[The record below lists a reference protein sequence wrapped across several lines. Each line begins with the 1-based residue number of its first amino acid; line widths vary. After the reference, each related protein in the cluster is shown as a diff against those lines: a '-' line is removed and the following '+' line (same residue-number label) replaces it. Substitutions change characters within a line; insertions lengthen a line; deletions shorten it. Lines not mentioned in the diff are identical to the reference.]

1 MGSKNRLSR
10 RKMSV
15 NNGVLTEVFVRLEK
29 QVARH
34 FDQRNAYMCHRDRN
48 TGKEMNSRRQSKR
61 VKSQGDQPSHT
72 ENPPMFSPE
81 DEPAIEEFCHLVAT
95 IVVRILA
102 SEGQEAYNGSRS
114 DQREASE
121 R

>member
-10 RKMSV
+10 RKTSV
-15 NNGVLTEVFVRLEK
+15 NNGDLTEVFIRLEK

-34 FDQRNAYMCHRDRN
+34 FNQITAYICYRA
-48 TGKEMNSRRQSKR
+48 MNSRRQSKR
-61 VKSQGDQPSHT
+61 VKSQGVQSSQT
-72 ENPPMFSPE
+72 ENPATFSPE

-102 SEGQEAYNGSRS
+102 SEGQEAYNGNRS